1 MCAYYLCNMSA
12 HQVIFSHF
20 LCLTRVHVC
29 CHTSIAEQKFTL
41 LSTLSCLVLFLRLKS
56 NIIMLDFV
64 AKQMFYMTLASALWT
79 LCRLFVR
86 VSSVSEK
93 DCYSDI
99 SGQASDEWS
108 HQLEQPELSVWKL
121 DLIKPSPKSHQSQND
136 SSNVM
141 FRLS

>member
-1 MCAYYLCNMSA
+1 
-12 HQVIFSHF
+12 
-20 LCLTRVHVC
+20 
-29 CHTSIAEQKFTL
+29 
-41 LSTLSCLVLFLRLKS
+41 
-56 NIIMLDFV
+56 MLDFV

-79 LCRLFVR
+79 SFRLFVR

-99 SGQASDEWS
+99 SGHASDGWS
-108 HQLEQPELSVWKL
+108 HQLEQPELSVWKI

-141 FRLS
+141 FRMS